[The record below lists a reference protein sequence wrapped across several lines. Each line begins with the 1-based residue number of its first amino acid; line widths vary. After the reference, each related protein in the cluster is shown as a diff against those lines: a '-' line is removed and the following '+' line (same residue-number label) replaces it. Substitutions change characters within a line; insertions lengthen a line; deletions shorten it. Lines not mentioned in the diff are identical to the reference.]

1 MEIEWLD
8 SLETRV
14 RDAVARLGDLT
25 EENRSLRDRIRDL
38 ETEVSVLSI
47 PPAAPEG
54 DGGDVD
60 IDEELEALRVRVRGL
75 ERDLAAAETERA
87 EAAAAARSWE
97 VERDEVRRRV
107 EALTERLAGLAGC
120 RVRCAHPPQ
129 RRSAPTASAIPFTP
143 SRSIS
148 RSSSSLIRRGSPGP
162 S

>member
-25 EENRSLRDRIRDL
+25 EENRSLRDRVRDL

-54 DGGDVD
+54 DGDVD
-60 IDEELEALRVRVRGL
+60 VDEELAALRVRVRGL
-75 ERDLAAAETERA
+75 EGDLAAAETERA

-107 EALTERLAGLAGC
+107 EALTERLAGLAEG
-120 RVRCAHPPQ
+120 
-129 RRSAPTASAIPFTP
+129 
-143 SRSIS
+143 
-148 RSSSSLIRRGSPGP
+148 
-162 S
+162 

>member
-14 RDAVARLGDLT
+14 RDAVARLGELN

-38 ETEVSVLSI
+38 ESEVSVLSI

-54 DGGDVD
+54 DGDV
-60 IDEELEALRVRVRGL
+60 DEELEALRVRVRGL
-75 ERDLAAAETERA
+75 EAALAAAETERA

-107 EALTERLAGLAGC
+107 EALTERLAGLAG
-120 RVRCAHPPQ
+120 
-129 RRSAPTASAIPFTP
+129 
-143 SRSIS
+143 
-148 RSSSSLIRRGSPGP
+148 L
-162 S
+162 

>member
-60 IDEELEALRVRVRGL
+60 IDEELK
-75 ERDLAAAETERA
+75 
-87 EAAAAARSWE
+87 
-97 VERDEVRRRV
+97 
-107 EALTERLAGLAGC
+107 
-120 RVRCAHPPQ
+120 
-129 RRSAPTASAIPFTP
+129 RSACASVDWKGISPPPRP
-143 SRSIS
+143 SAPRPPRRPGAG
-148 RSSSSLIRRGSPGP
+148 RSSATRCGGGWKR
-162 S
+162 

>member
-14 RDAVARLGDLT
+14 RDAVARLGELN

-38 ETEVSVLSI
+38 ESEVSVLSI

-54 DGGDVD
+54 DGDV
-60 IDEELEALRVRVRGL
+60 DEELEALRVRIRGL

-107 EALTERLAGLAGC
+107 EALTERLAGLAG
-120 RVRCAHPPQ
+120 
-129 RRSAPTASAIPFTP
+129 
-143 SRSIS
+143 
-148 RSSSSLIRRGSPGP
+148 L
-162 S
+162 

>member
-25 EENRSLRDRIRDL
+25 EENRSLRDRVRDL

-54 DGGDVD
+54 DGDV
-60 IDEELEALRVRVRGL
+60 DEELEALRVRVRGL

-107 EALTERLAGLAGC
+107 EALTERLAGLAG
-120 RVRCAHPPQ
+120 
-129 RRSAPTASAIPFTP
+129 
-143 SRSIS
+143 
-148 RSSSSLIRRGSPGP
+148 L
-162 S
+162 